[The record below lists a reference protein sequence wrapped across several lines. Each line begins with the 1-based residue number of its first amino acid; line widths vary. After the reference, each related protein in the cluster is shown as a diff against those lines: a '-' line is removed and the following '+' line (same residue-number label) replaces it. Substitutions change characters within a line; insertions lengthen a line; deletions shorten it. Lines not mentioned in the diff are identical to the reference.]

1 MASSGFKVKTSL
13 PRGSANGLVL
23 AALLVVSFGGLG
35 CGKSQHGA
43 SGAGQGG
50 EVSAH
55 AGGASAA
62 HAGDSSWPGGSTAFS
77 EIDVSVRV
85 TGSDTLDLDA
95 LDPAG
100 VPLREPPIHVVVIT
114 MVELNGGE
122 REGRVPGFTILV
134 DGRALEETAS
144 AGSPQKFNFQHQVT
158 DAAHG
163 QTIELELRYLGES
176 FTLPIAAPLIELTSP
191 APEATLALD
200 EPIVLAWSG
209 VDAAPDPVALS
220 PRGSCTITFALVDP
234 TTFEPMPDGTGSE
247 PPCRFE
253 VSAAWS
259 FEAEEPA
266 APFRSLRVERAA
278 RRIHRLTIES
288 GSSESYARA

>member
-1 MASSGFKVKTSL
+1 MGNWGFKANVKT
-13 PRGSANGLVL
+13 PFWRGSASGFVL
-23 AALLVVSFGGLG
+23 MALVVVSLGGLG

-43 SGAGQGG
+43 SAVGQGG

-55 AGGASAA
+55 AG
-62 HAGDSSWPGGSTAFS
+62 DSSGPRGTTAFS

-85 TGSDTLDLDA
+85 GGSDTFDLDA

-100 VPLREPPIHVVVIT
+100 VPLREPPISVVVAT
-114 MVELNGGE
+114 RVELNGGE
-122 REGRVPGFTILV
+122 REGRVPGLTILV
-134 DGRALEETAS
+134 DGRAIEETAS
-144 AGSPQKFNFQHQVT
+144 AGSPQKFNFQQVT
-158 DAAHG
+158 HAAHG
-163 QTIELELRYLGES
+163 QTIELELRYQDES

-191 APEATLALD
+191 AHEATLTAD

-209 VDAAPDPVALS
+209 VDAAPDPVALF
-220 PRGSCTITFALVDP
+220 PRGSCAVSFTLVDP
-234 TTFEPMPDGTGSE
+234 TTFEPMPDGTGAE

-253 VSAAWS
+253 VWADWS

-278 RRIHRLTIES
+278 RRIQMFTIE
-288 GSSESYARA
+288 